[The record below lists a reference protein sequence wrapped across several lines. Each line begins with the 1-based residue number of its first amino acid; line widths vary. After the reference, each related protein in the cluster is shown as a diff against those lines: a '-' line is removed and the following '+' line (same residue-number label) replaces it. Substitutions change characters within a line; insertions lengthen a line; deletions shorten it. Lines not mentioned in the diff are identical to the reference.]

1 MKVVKAQL
9 VRVRLPLSST
19 FISSQ
24 NMRSEVVRTLVLLH
38 TDDGLVG
45 LGEAAGSPEVFAL
58 ATRLCEQMLGQ
69 DPLDRE
75 RLRRSYGSRI
85 FQNMNGRNGWI
96 AMGGVEIACWD
107 IAAKRHGLP
116 LHELL
121 GGAWQTQI
129 PIVCEMS
136 AVPLPPG
143 AKPADVDAFFANPD
157 NADKVVEAVGQL
169 VRQHGYRAIKLKSPA
184 RSPEWDVRVMTGAR
198 EIAGRGVNLR
208 HDPNAAYS
216 LSDALVLCKRL
227 DGLGLQWFED
237 PATGIDSLRRIRQ
250 EVRTPVATNMAV
262 IQFDQLAHAIRLGA
276 VDIIGADAFHW
287 GGIATFA
294 EQLAVCE
301 AFGIGVFLHS
311 FTEFGVGTAANLHL
325 AAAFRTVT
333 TGVDSTLYQQP
344 ADILVG
350 GPLKVKDGCI
360 AVPDGPGL
368 GVEIDEAAVRKAAV
382 EDVVREI

>member
-1 MKVVKAQL
+1 MKVVKARL
-9 VRVRLPLSST
+9 TRVRLPLSST
-19 FISSQ
+19 FVSSQ
-24 NMRSEVVRTLVLLH
+24 NMRSEVVRTLIRLY
-38 TDDGLVG
+38 TDQGLIG

-58 ATRLCEQMLGQ
+58 ATRLCEQMLGK

-107 IAAKRHGLP
+107 LAAKRHGLP
-116 LHELL
+116 LYELL
-121 GGAWQTQI
+121 GGAWQKRI

-136 AVPLPPG
+136 AVPLPPN
-143 AKPADVDAFFANPD
+143 ATPADVEAFFAAPE
-157 NADKVVEAVGQL
+157 NADKVVEAVGRL
-169 VRQHGYRAIKLKSPA
+169 VREHGYRAIKLKSPA
-184 RSPEWDVRVMTGAR
+184 RSLEWDVRVMSGAR
-198 EIAGRGVNLR
+198 AIAGTTVQLR

-216 LSDALVLCKRL
+216 LSDALTLCKRL
-227 DGLGLQWFED
+227 DDLGLQWFED
-237 PATGIDSLRRIRQ
+237 PATGIDSLRRIRR

-262 IQFDQLAHAIRLGA
+262 IQFDQIAHAVRLGA

-287 GGIATFA
+287 GGITSFTD
-294 EQLAVCE
+294 QLAVCD

-325 AAAFRTVT
+325 AAASRSIT

-344 ADILVG
+344 ADILAG
-350 GPLKVKDGCI
+350 GPLRVVDGCI
-360 AVPDGPGL
+360 AVPEGPGL
-368 GVEIDEAAVRKAAV
+368 GVEIDEAAVARASV
-382 EDVVREI
+382 EDLLREL